1 MMRRASVRTQFWLL
15 GLVAVAGL
23 LLVLGAE
30 NALLRGARDQFDRQE
45 EQNSV
50 RRAREALTRSIES
63 DRRRITETAWW
74 DEAYAYM
81 GRPAGPGARR
91 FLQENF
97 VDWLPE
103 QYGDEY
109 IGIWRADRT
118 RRFRWVANGSAGLDT
133 LLPTEALFNRLDDR
147 RSAAGIVPIGGQLY
161 FLTGAL
167 ILPSSGGD
175 QRTASRGYLV
185 TARRVSQDRLRDL
198 AQSLQED
205 VHLRPAAADARDN
218 TTRREIAAGDTVS
231 TAFLVPNF
239 FGRRSIE
246 LELRASRS
254 FLAGMERWIQRSML
268 IVLALS
274 FGLLGLAT
282 LLVARLVVW
291 PFRWLGGEFRRMR
304 KDGRLT
310 RLPPGPAPA
319 RDWTLLIDQFNKL
332 AEAREASER
341 ALALARDEALAAT
354 RAKSEFLANMSHEI
368 RTPMNA
374 IIGFSD
380 LLRQSPLAPEQ
391 REYAE
396 LVQNSAEALLSLI
409 NEILDLSKVEAGRLV
424 LEEIPFNLHRVMGET
439 MMLFATRARER
450 GLVLN
455 TTIAPEVPRCVL
467 GDPGRLRQVL
477 INLLSNSLKFT
488 QTGEIR
494 LGVETVAG
502 EPGLLRFRVTD
513 TGIGIPPEKLGAI
526 FEKFTQADTSTTR
539 RFGGTGLGL
548 TICRELV
555 RLMQGVVS
563 VESEPGRGST
573 FSFTARLPLTEATET
588 TAEVVAHE
596 AAPVAGRRVLIVD
609 DNELNRLV
617 GREYLRRLGCEVETV
632 SGGREAVDRVA
643 RGGIELVF
651 MDCQMPEMDGYEA
664 TGQIRLLGGELGRV
678 RIVAMTANA
687 MQGDR
692 ERCLDAGMDDYVSKP
707 IREAELA
714 AVLRRVDGPQVAAG
728 APASGSVDLPVLDEA
743 LLQSL
748 TGTTPEGVGLVGRLV
763 DIFRRDA
770 AAQAKEMG
778 RLVLA
783 GMWPQVARQAH
794 TLRGAASTLGA
805 MRVADLCGRLERTA
819 ADGAGARVTP
829 ESAQLGEE
837 VVQAL
842 AALNRWQEAVST
854 GPREPHAARATQG
867 SGRA

>member
-1 MMRRASVRTQFWLL
+1 MIRRASVRTQFWLL
-15 GLVAVAGL
+15 GLVTAAGL
-23 LLVLGAE
+23 LLVIGAE
-30 NALLRGARDQFDRQE
+30 NALLGGARDRFGREE

-50 RRAREALTRSIES
+50 RRAREALTRSIEG

-81 GRPAGPGARR
+81 VRPDGPGVRR

-97 VDWLPE
+97 VDWLPA

-118 RRFRWVANGSAGLDT
+118 RRFRWAADGFGGLDT

-147 RSAAGIVPIGGQLY
+147 RSAAGILPIGGQLY
-161 FLTGAL
+161 FLTGAV

-175 QRTASRGYLV
+175 QGAAPRGYLV

-205 VHLRPAAADARDN
+205 VHLRPADIDARDH
-218 TTRREIAAGDTVS
+218 TIRLEIAGGDSVS
-231 TAFLVPNF
+231 TRLLVPNY

-246 LELRASRS
+246 LELRTSRS
-254 FLAGMERWIQRSML
+254 FLAGMERWIQRFML
-268 IVLALS
+268 VVLALS
-274 FGLLGLAT
+274 FGLLGLAA

-304 KDGRLT
+304 KAGQLT

-332 AEAREASER
+332 ADAREASER

-380 LLRQSPLAPEQ
+380 LLRQTQLAPEQ

-396 LVQNSAEALLSLI
+396 LVQGSAEALLSLI

-455 TTIAPEVPRCVL
+455 TTIAPEVPRCVV

-488 QTGEIR
+488 RTGEIR
-494 LGVETVAG
+494 LGVETVTGAP
-502 EPGLLRFRVTD
+502 ELLRFRVTD
-513 TGIGIPPEKLGAI
+513 TGIGIAPEKLGAI
-526 FEKFTQADTSTTR
+526 FEKFTQADASTTR

-555 RLMQGVVS
+555 RLMQGEVS
-563 VESEPGRGST
+563 VESEPGKGSS
-573 FSFTARLPLTEATET
+573 FNFTARLPLTEATEAT
-588 TAEVVAHE
+588 VEVVAPE
-596 AAPVAGRRVLIVD
+596 APPVAGRRVLIVD
-609 DNELNRLV
+609 DNELNRLI

-632 SGGREAVDRVA
+632 TSGGEAVERVA
-643 RGGIELVF
+643 RGGIELVC

-664 TGQIRLLGGELGRV
+664 TSRIRSLGGMLGRV
-678 RIVAMTANA
+678 PIVAMTANA

-692 ERCLDAGMDDYVSKP
+692 ERCLAAGMDDYISKP
-707 IREAELA
+707 IREADLA

-728 APASGSVDLPVLDEA
+728 APLSGSVELPILDEA
-743 LLQSL
+743 PLESL
-748 TGTTPEGVGLVGRLV
+748 AGATPEGLALVGRLV

-770 AAQAKEMG
+770 AAQAREIG
-778 RLVLA
+778 RQVIA

-794 TLRGAASTLGA
+794 YLRGAAATLGA
-805 MRVADLCGRLERTA
+805 MRVADVYGRLERTA
-819 ADGAGARVTP
+819 AEGTGTSATP

-837 VVQAL
+837 VAQAV
-842 AALNRWQEAVST
+842 AALIRWQEAAST
-854 GPREPHAARATQG
+854 VPREPDAARSTQG